1 MLRQIVTIAEAQ
13 LLTGVSRATIATAI
27 RDGKL
32 PATKLSGRR
41 RRLRVADLEAW
52 LGAPL
57 SLPAQS

>member
-13 LLTGVSRATIATAI
+13 LLTGVSRASIAAAI

-41 RRLRVADLEAW
+41 RRLCVADIEAW
-52 LGAPL
+52 LGAPIN
-57 SLPAQS
+57 LPRQQ